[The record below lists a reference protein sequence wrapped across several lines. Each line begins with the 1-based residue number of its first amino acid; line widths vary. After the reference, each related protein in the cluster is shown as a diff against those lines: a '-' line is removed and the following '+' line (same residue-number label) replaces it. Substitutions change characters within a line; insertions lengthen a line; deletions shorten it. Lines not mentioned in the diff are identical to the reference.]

1 MVATGATAVRP
12 PIEGIGL
19 RGVSELR
26 TLDDAARLRRRADGA
41 PGPVVVIGGGYI
53 GLETAEAFHHRG
65 FPVVVITSGQ
75 AVLDRTLDPDLGQ
88 NVVEA
93 MENMGIRVVT
103 GMRVECINGDDKVQS
118 VGCEGETFPAE
129 LVVLGLG
136 SRPETELALQAGIP
150 VGDTGAIAVDR
161 RQHTEIEGIWSAG
174 DCAPSPPSSDRTAG
188 QLPFGDYR
196 QQGRSGSRDQHRRWT
211 RRVPRS
217 AGNRHHQGLR
227 SGNRLHRV
235 NQRRRSGSGIP
246 NGDRRRGRDHHRR
259 LLARA
264 APITIRV
271 IAEAATNRILGA
283 QIVGGPGAGKRIDVF
298 ATAIWNE
305 MTAHEL
311 AWTDLAYAP
320 PFSGVWDLI
329 HIAAR
334 RATYYPLNYESHLKP
349 HRKHRPLSDH
359 GGLCPGSADERRR
372 PRRNQL
378 RAGRARLPHP
388 RPHRGRG
395 RQGLR
400 GCQEPSL
407 LPTAGLAELRE
418 AVADA
423 TTSNSGVDVSPSQ
436 VLVTNG
442 GKYAVFAAC
451 ATLLDPGDEV
461 IVPAP
466 YWVSYPGPSNWRGE
480 LPYRC

>member
-1 MVATGATAVRP
+1 MTERLVVIGGDAAGMSAASQARRRRSADDLGIIALERSSYVSYSACGEPYHIAGFVDPLERLVARTPQQFHDRNIEVRIRHEAVEIDLDTRRVTARDIQRGATYQLGFDQLVVATGATAVRP

-88 NVVEA
+88 KVVEA

-136 SRPETELALQAGIP
+136 SRPETELALQAGVA

-161 RQHTEIEGIWSAG
+161 RQRTEVEGIWSAG
-174 DCAPSPPSSDRTAG
+174 DCAQA
-188 QLPFGDYR
+188 
-196 QQGRSGSRDQHRRWT
+196 
-211 RRVPRS
+211 
-217 AGNRHHQGLR
+217 
-227 SGNRLHRV
+227 LHRV
-235 NQRRRSGSGIP
+235 TGRPVNYHLGTIANKAGRVAGINIGGGHAEFP
-246 NGDRRRGRDHHRR
+246 GVLGTAITKVCDLEIASTGLTSATAREAGYQTVIGDAEGTTT
-259 LLARA
+259 ASYWPAA
-264 APITIRV
+264 APMAIRV

-334 RATYYPLNYESHLKP
+334 RATY
-349 HRKHRPLSDH
+349 
-359 GGLCPGSADERRR
+359 
-372 PRRNQL
+372 
-378 RAGRARLPHP
+378 
-388 RPHRGRG
+388 
-395 RQGLR
+395 
-400 GCQEPSL
+400 
-407 LPTAGLAELRE
+407 
-418 AVADA
+418 
-423 TTSNSGVDVSPSQ
+423 
-436 VLVTNG
+436 
-442 GKYAVFAAC
+442 
-451 ATLLDPGDEV
+451 
-461 IVPAP
+461 
-466 YWVSYPGPSNWRGE
+466 
-480 LPYRC
+480 